1 VEKDLTEQCLT
12 ITLLK
17 KLMDTQYWPRLQ
29 KAEGVLPYIRTDATK
44 RWTWE
49 GDESDDN
56 ISAKTEIHSLEENN
70 GQDLMKVK
78 NLPTKVKYD
87 IC

>member
-1 VEKDLTEQCLT
+1 MIKDLTEQCFT

-17 KLMDTQYWPRLQ
+17 KLMDYWPRLQ
-29 KAEGVLPYIRTDATK
+29 KAEGVLPYIRTDTK

-49 GDESDDN
+49 GDDSNDN
-56 ISAKTEIHSLEENN
+56 ISAKIEIHSLEENN

-78 NLPTKVKYD
+78 NLLTRVTV
-87 IC
+87 

>member
-1 VEKDLTEQCLT
+1 
-12 ITLLK
+12 
-17 KLMDTQYWPRLQ
+17 MDWPRLQ
-29 KAEGVLPYIRTDATK
+29 KAEGVLPYIRTDIN
-44 RWTWE
+44 RWTRE

-78 NLPTKVKYD
+78 NLSTRVIVRHLLIETRQGMSTAVEYFS
-87 IC
+87 